1 MSTELLDWVGAYLE
15 QDEEIIVPIT
25 KMWNE
30 WSATHGGPSLDEFT
44 ETVLGDGRFEEM
56 RGVSHTEGLEGL
68 SPEELEEEARK
79 MEALGYFS
87 GPRVKLKSRKITMEH
102 VARMIQ
108 KHNDRMEMA
117 LHQARWAM
125 PDEGT
130 AEERGMLADILVS
143 ARRLRQHLREAG
155 LEPDDAETDTEELQS
170 SSN

>member
-1 MSTELLDWVGAYLE
+1 MSTELLDWVCVYLE
-15 QDEEIIVPIT
+15 QDEEIIVPIK

-30 WSATHGGPSLDEFT
+30 WSATPGGPSLDEFT

-56 RGVSHTEGLEGL
+56 RAVSHTEGLEGL
-68 SPEELEEEARK
+68 SLEELEEEVRE

-87 GPRVKLKSRKITMEH
+87 GPRVKLKSRKIAMEH
-102 VARMIQ
+102 IARMIQ

-130 AEERGMLADILVS
+130 AEERGMLADIMAS
-143 ARRLRQHLREAG
+143 AQRLRQHLREVG
-155 LEPDDAETDTEELQS
+155 LEPIDAETDTEDTQS
-170 SSN
+170 SSS